1 MARVRTTRPSST
13 KSKTASPGLAP
24 VRVRAE
30 VAGPLVLL
38 ADCEVYYEGR
48 AGSTLRR
55 GHYLILR
62 KEDGSFLV
70 HGAKL
75 TVPLNYQPA
84 GSRLFR
90 TDDGYLCVSR
100 KEVMRVVVH
109 GVADRLAAT
118 PWDDGPVR
126 VVRTE
131 RQLRDKLARTIDRF
145 IPHVRR
151 VVVEYP
157 TAHGAVD
164 LVAVD
169 RRGVRHAVEVKRAVA
184 TVQAGV
190 QIRKYLEALAD
201 EGHAARG
208 YVAAPAVAGNACAYY
223 ARHGVTYL
231 SVRHARRSAG
241 PWGGCPER
249 LCAGLRPVPAKG

>member
-1 MARVRTTRPSST
+1 MARVRTSHPSPPKDRT
-13 KSKTASPGLAP
+13 PARGPAP
-24 VRVRAE
+24 VKVRAE
-30 VAGPLVLL
+30 VAGPLILL
-38 ADCEVYYEGR
+38 ADCEVFYEGR
-48 AGSTLRR
+48 AGSVLKR
-55 GHYLILR
+55 GHYLIMR

-70 HGAKL
+70 HGARL

-100 KEVMRVVVH
+100 KESMRVVVH
-109 GVADRLAAT
+109 RESARLRPGT
-118 PWDDGPVR
+118 WDDGPIR

-131 RQLRDKLARTIDRF
+131 RQLRDKLARTIDRY
-145 IPHVRR
+145 IPHVRA
-151 VVVEYP
+151 VHTEFP

-169 RRGVRHAVEVKRAVA
+169 RRGVHHAVEVKRALA

-190 QIRKYLEALAD
+190 QLRKYLEAIAD
-201 EGHAARG
+201 QGRKVRG

-223 ARHGVTYL
+223 ERHGYVYL
-231 SVRHARRSAG
+231 SVRHSRRTAW
-241 PWGGCPER
+241 PMGCCPV
-249 LCAGLRPVPAKG
+249 LLRESLLAEV